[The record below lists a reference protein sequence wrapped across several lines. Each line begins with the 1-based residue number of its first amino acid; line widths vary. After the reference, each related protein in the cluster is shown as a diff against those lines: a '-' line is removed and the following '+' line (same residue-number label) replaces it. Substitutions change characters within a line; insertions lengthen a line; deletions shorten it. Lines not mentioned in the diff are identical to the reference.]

1 MFSQIAVLVVLIL
14 LNAYFAASEI
24 AFISLN
30 DAKIEKQAKEGNKK
44 AKQIYKMLKNPS
56 KFLATIQ
63 IGITL
68 AGFLSSAFA
77 SDAFADKLAPML
89 NNLLPMLGTDT
100 WRTISIILITILLSF
115 FTLVFGE
122 LVPKRLAMKY
132 YEKVSF
138 GTIGVIRGISF
149 ITAPFVKLLTF
160 STNVIS
166 KIFGVKENEEEIVT
180 EEEIKMMIDEGEE
193 KGTIDQ
199 EEKELLNNVFEFND
213 TTASEIMTP
222 RIDIFA
228 LKISQDLYEVL
239 DELDDYKYSRIPV
252 YEDTIDNIK
261 GIILIKDILKDLR
274 DKKKINIKKL
284 IKEVHFV
291 PESVPID
298 KLFRQLQRN
307 KMQMAIVID
316 EYGGTAGLVTME
328 DILEE
333 LVGNIFDEHDEEE
346 LEYELIDENT
356 YMVNGNISIG
366 DLEKIIGIEISD
378 GDYETLSGYLLGKL
392 EELPPEGEEKY
403 NENDRLNIKVLRNNK
418 EKECYAVLKKDKNG
432 NLTIGIYLAILN
444 NVSTK
449 EEVTYVFK
457 NNESGSSRGLMC
469 ALEIYN
475 RITDFDITKGD
486 IIAGTGSIEA
496 DGTVGDID
504 GVKYKIKG
512 AVKNKAKVFIVPSGN
527 YDEALKL
534 KEKNN
539 YDIELIKADNLHN
552 VIENLKNR

>member
-180 EEEIKMMIDEGEE
+180 EEEIKIMIDEGEE

-392 EELPPEGEEKY
+392 EELPPEGEETIIEDGK
-403 NENDRLNIKVLRNNK
+403 
-418 EKECYAVLKKDKNG
+418 
-432 NLTIGIYLAILN
+432 LT
-444 NVSTK
+444 
-449 EEVTYVFK
+449 
-457 NNESGSSRGLMC
+457 
-469 ALEIYN
+469 
-475 RITDFDITKGD
+475 
-486 IIAGTGSIEA
+486 
-496 DGTVGDID
+496 
-504 GVKYKIKG
+504 YKI
-512 AVKNKAKVFIVPSGN
+512 
-527 YDEALKL
+527 E
-534 KEKNN
+534 E
-539 YDIELIKADNLHN
+539 
-552 VIENLKNR
+552 